1 MDVLKIKKSFIAES
15 KKESKPRVLV
25 DYFDEY
31 ISVKSIMHGL
41 NQSVLDSFES
51 IYNHLNIDQ
60 SIQDL
65 FQEKVVNL
73 SENQPALHWQCRQQ
87 DVLSENDL
95 IKSIEILKAD
105 LLSKNIKNI
114 VNLGIGGSFEGPKLL
129 IESLTYLPS
138 HKFNYFFITGSDPA
152 EIEELL
158 NQCDFSETVFIVS
171 SKSLNT
177 IETITNFNIAKE
189 WVLRN
194 SKSSKREIMDSFF
207 AVTANKDRA
216 KELGF
221 LDENVY
227 SFAKE
232 IGGRYSIWSAISLP
246 AIIELGNEFIDFLSG
261 ANKADLEIRKN
272 INYIKTLKTLSFADI
287 WNSNYL
293 GKNIKVIL
301 PYSWKLRSISD
312 YLQQLEMESLGKR
325 PHPDSIFISTS
336 QTIYGGFGPSA
347 QHSYFQMLHQGT
359 SNTAADL
366 IYVDNKKS
374 KKSLTNSQA
383 QIQSDLF
390 INSPEEIKGTKLE
403 VNSNISVNLFR
414 LNELTPFTLGYLLA
428 SWEHKVFIS
437 AQMLQINPFDQFGV
451 EAGKFLMD

>member
-1 MDVLKIKKSFIAES
+1 MDILKIKKSFIAES
-15 KKESKPRVLV
+15 KKDTKPRVLV
-25 DYFDEY
+25 DYLDEY
-31 ISVKSIMHGL
+31 ISIKSIAHGL

-51 IYNHLNIDQ
+51 IYNHLNINE

-65 FQEKVVNL
+65 FRAKVVNL
-73 SENQPALHWQCRQQ
+73 SENQPALHWQCRQE
-87 DVLSENDL
+87 DILSENDL
-95 IKSIEILKAD
+95 IESIEVLKAD

-114 VNLGIGGSFEGPKLL
+114 VNLGTGGSFEGPKLL
-129 IESLTYLPS
+129 IESLTYLPT
-138 HKFNYFFITGSDPA
+138 HKFNYFFISGSDPA

-158 NQCDFSETVFIVS
+158 NQCESSETVFIVS

-177 IETITNFNIAKE
+177 IETITNFDIAKE

-194 SKSSKREIMDSFF
+194 NKSSKKEIMDSFF
-207 AVTANKDRA
+207 AVTANKGRA

-221 LDENVY
+221 LDENVF

-246 AIIELGNEFIDFLSG
+246 AIIELGDEFIDFLSG
-261 ANKADLEIRKN
+261 ANKADLEIREN
-272 INYIKTLKTLSFADI
+272 INYIKTLKTLSFTDI
-287 WNSNYL
+287 WNSNFL

-301 PYSWKLRSISD
+301 PYSWKLRSISN

-325 PHPDSIFISTS
+325 SHPDSVFTSTS

-359 SNTAADL
+359 SNSAADL
-366 IYVDNKKS
+366 IYIANKKS
-374 KKSLTNSQA
+374 KKSLINSQA
-383 QIQSDLF
+383 QTQSDLF
-390 INSPEEIKGTKLE
+390 INSPEEFKGSKLE
-403 VNSNISVNLFR
+403 VNSNISVNLFK
-414 LNELTPFTLGYLLA
+414 LSELTPFTLGYLLA

-451 EAGKFLMD
+451 EAGKFLVD

>member
-1 MDVLKIKKSFIAES
+1 
-15 KKESKPRVLV
+15 
-25 DYFDEY
+25 
-31 ISVKSIMHGL
+31 
-41 NQSVLDSFES
+41 
-51 IYNHLNIDQ
+51 
-60 SIQDL
+60 
-65 FQEKVVNL
+65 
-73 SENQPALHWQCRQQ
+73 
-87 DVLSENDL
+87 
-95 IKSIEILKAD
+95 
-105 LLSKNIKNI
+105 
-114 VNLGIGGSFEGPKLL
+114 
-129 IESLTYLPS
+129 
-138 HKFNYFFITGSDPA
+138 
-152 EIEELL
+152 
-158 NQCDFSETVFIVS
+158 
-171 SKSLNT
+171 
-177 IETITNFNIAKE
+177 
-189 WVLRN
+189 
-194 SKSSKREIMDSFF
+194 MDSFF

-221 LDENVY
+221 LDENVF

-272 INYIKTLKTLSFADI
+272 INYIKTLKTLSFTDI

-301 PYSWKLRSISD
+301 PYSWKLRSISN

-325 PHPDSIFISTS
+325 SHPDSIFTSTS

-374 KKSLTNSQA
+374 KESLLNSQA

-390 INSPEEIKGTKLE
+390 INSPEEIKGSNLE
-403 VNSNISVNLFR
+403 VNSNISVNLFK
-414 LNELTPFTLGYLLA
+414 LSELTPFTLGYLLA

-451 EAGKFLMD
+451 EAGKFLVD